1 MVVEMNY
8 IYDGKLEG
16 NILVVGRTG
25 CWKATFVQN
34 LAKNKMLEMLK
45 EVIWASKTLLSKK
58 RGNQIRECL
67 VDEKVYFKYV
77 ETIDEFDDLLEHIQK
92 KKD

>member
-1 MVVEMNY
+1 
-8 IYDGKLEG
+8 
-16 NILVVGRTG
+16 
-25 CWKATFVQN
+25 
-34 LAKNKMLEMLK
+34 MLEMLK

-67 VDEKVYFKYV
+67 VDERVYFKYV